1 MTKGK
6 KHLTEKQRYQ
16 LEAYKKAGKTVKEIA
31 VLLGKCERTIYY
43 ELKKGKIELLNSDLT
58 TRVEYCADV
67 AQQKTEYNATAKGYD
82 LKIQNDFDFLY
93 FIQDKIVRDKC
104 SPYAALQFAKREDF
118 NTDICLSTL
127 YKYIRIGLFPNL
139 RQENMPYRRRKKA
152 HKKVQKVCA
161 RNIQKPSIED
171 RDKAIKLRADFG
183 HWEMD
188 TVYSGKNRSKASLL
202 VFTERKY
209 LTEIT
214 IKMPDRKAA
223 SVVKALDRLERVY
236 GKKKFRQF
244 FKTITVDNGVEFS
257 DYENLVKYD
266 RTKIYYCHP
275 YSSGERGS
283 NENQNK
289 LVRRWIKKGEDIGKY
304 TKQDIKKINCWINQ
318 YPRKLFNGLSSN
330 EMLVQFEQEIAT
342 DLFAGI
348 GKI

>member
-1 MTKGK
+1 
-6 KHLTEKQRYQ
+6 
-16 LEAYKKAGKTVKEIA
+16 
-31 VLLGKCERTIYY
+31 
-43 ELKKGKIELLNSDLT
+43 
-58 TRVEYCADV
+58 
-67 AQQKTEYNATAKGYD
+67 
-82 LKIQNDFDFLY
+82 
-93 FIQDKIVRDKC
+93 
-104 SPYAALQFAKREDF
+104 
-118 NTDICLSTL
+118 
-127 YKYIRIGLFPNL
+127 
-139 RQENMPYRRRKKA
+139 
-152 HKKVQKVCA
+152 
-161 RNIQKPSIED
+161 
-171 RDKAIKLRADFG
+171 
-183 HWEMD
+183 
-188 TVYSGKNRSKASLL
+188 
-202 VFTERKY
+202 
-209 LTEIT
+209 
-214 IKMPDRKAA
+214 MPDRKAA